1 MFVNLITKSYYSI
14 SISAISIDEIINFAI
29 KNKQQYV
36 SLIDKNVMYGA
47 IEFYTK
53 AKKNNLKPII
63 GLNLTLNNNE
73 IYLIALNNS
82 GYLKLCKISSII
94 NCFPS
99 QDWMQHVT
107 DDLIIISNQEGLK
120 KFNARNKYLDCDLA
134 LHESLFVDKDDYEK
148 YKAII
153 AIKNNQLYFDVNDS
167 NDLMNKYLWTQQQ
180 AQQIFTKLQLDNLAN
195 LLQKINLTI
204 SLNQNNYFIKFDP
217 KKDSHELLKARCKQG
232 LIYRIGEKVPQKY
245 IDRIKYELDVIHQLN
260 FDDYFLVVQDYVAYA
275 RQNNIMVGP
284 GRGSVAGSLVS
295 YVLGITNID
304 PLKYDLIFE
313 RFLNKARKSMPDIDV
328 DFMDSRR
335 NEIIDYLQAKYGQKH
350 VAHVI
355 TFQKIKLKTGIRD
368 VGRILNIDLKII
380 NLICKKITF
389 DLEKNI
395 DYEIK
400 TNKNLIASIN
410 EYPQL
415 FKLAFYL
422 VGLPRQIGLHPA
434 GVVLAQQSLTDLVP
448 LCLSND
454 NIKIVQYSKEYL
466 ESIGLIKL
474 DILGLSN
481 LSIISDCCE
490 KIRQNSNPNFN
501 LSKINFNDQ
510 KVYTMLHRGETIG
523 IFQLE
528 GAGMTNIIRKIN
540 PKSITDICDTLAL
553 FRPGPRNNISLYL
566 ENKNKKENMTF
577 IDEKLKDILLPTYG
591 IILYQEQVIQIV
603 QKVANYSLSEAD
615 LFRQAI
621 SKKKYDDLKQLKSDF
636 IVRAVK
642 NNYQQDEAN
651 KIFEYVLKFGLYGFN
666 KSHSISYAIISYQM
680 AYLKTYYPLEFFVCL
695 LTYNNNATDKI
706 ITYLIEAKKNKI
718 SILPPSLNYSQNDFT
733 IYQNKILFGFNAIK
747 GIGYETIKKIITIR
761 NSCFEKKFINL
772 FDALTKLVNHEIGLS
787 VLQILI
793 NGGCFNEFFNSDV
806 PNRTSL
812 LINLENI
819 FKAIKLSSPNYNM
832 LLELK
837 LDKFDHLTKQQITQE
852 AITQTNLLGIDFS
865 INPITIIKKNNSFS
879 QLHSL
884 NEIQSFPSDRRA
896 NYLAIVKIIKIKR
909 MKTKKNVNIAWLTL
923 EDETTV
929 ATNVIV
935 FNNILANNDENSLLE
950 ANNFL
955 LVELANISTP
965 QRKMLS
971 VKHIKKKFTI

>member
-1 MFVNLITKSYYSI
+1 
-14 SISAISIDEIINFAI
+14 
-29 KNKQQYV
+29 
-36 SLIDKNVMYGA
+36 MYGA
-47 IEFYTK
+47 IEFYIK

-63 GLNLTLNNNE
+63 GLNLTLNGNE
-73 IYLIALNNS
+73 IYLIALNNT

-99 QDWMQHVT
+99 QDWIQHIS
-107 DDLIIISNQEGLK
+107 DDLIVISNQEGLK
-120 KFNARNKYLDCDLA
+120 KINVKNKYLFCDLA
-134 LHESLFVDKDDYEK
+134 LHEALFVDKHDYEK

-153 AIKNNQLYFDVNDS
+153 AIKNNQFYFDVNDD
-167 NDLMNKYLWTQQQ
+167 NDLMNKYLWTEQQ
-180 AQQIFTKLQLDNLAN
+180 AQQIFTKSQLDNLTN
-195 LLQKINLTI
+195 LLQKINLMI
-204 SLNQNNYFIKFDP
+204 PLNQDNYFIKFDP
-217 KKDSHELLKARCKQG
+217 IKDSHELLKARCKQG
-232 LIYRIGEKVPQKY
+232 LIHRIGDMVSQKY

-260 FDDYFLVVQDYVAYA
+260 FDDYFLVVQDYIAYA
-275 RQNNIMVGP
+275 KQNNIMVGP

-335 NEIIDYLQAKYGQKH
+335 NEIVDYLQAKYGQQH

-380 NLICKKITF
+380 NLICKKITS

-395 DYEIK
+395 DQEKK
-400 TNKNLIASIN
+400 TNKNLLALIDK
-410 EYPQL
+410 YPQL

-422 VGLPRQIGLHPA
+422 VGLPRQIGLHAA
-434 GVVLAQQSLTDLVP
+434 GIVLSQQKLIDIAP

-454 NIKIVQYSKEYL
+454 NIKAIQYSKEFL

-481 LSIISDCCE
+481 LSIISDCSE
-490 KIRQNSNPNFN
+490 KIKQHRNVNFDLN
-501 LSKINFNDQ
+501 KINFNDP
-510 KVYTMLHRGETIG
+510 KVYETLYRGETVG

-528 GAGMTNIIRKIN
+528 SAGMTNIIRKIN
-540 PKSITDICDTLAL
+540 PKSIMDICDTLAL
-553 FRPGPRNNISLYL
+553 FRPGPRDNVSLYL
-566 ENKNKKENMTF
+566 DNKNKGKNMIF
-577 IDEKLKDILLPTYG
+577 INEKIKDILAPTYG

-603 QKVANYSLSEAD
+603 QKVAKYSLSEAD
-615 LFRQAI
+615 LFRKAI
-621 SKKKYDDLKQLKSDF
+621 SKKEYDVLKQLKQDF
-636 IVRAVK
+636 ITKAVK
-642 NNYQQDEAN
+642 NNYSLEEAN
-651 KIFEYVLKFGLYGFN
+651 KIFEYILKFGLYGFN

-695 LTYNNNATDKI
+695 LTYNNNVTDKI

-718 SILPPSLNYSQNDFT
+718 AILPPSLNYSQENFA
-733 IYQNKILFGFNAIK
+733 IYQSKILFGFNAIK

-761 NSCFEKKFINL
+761 NNCLEKKFTNL
-772 FDALTKLVNHEIGLS
+772 FDALTKLINYDIGLS

-793 NGGCFNEFFNSDV
+793 NAGCFDEFFNSDI

-812 LINLENI
+812 LVNLENI
-819 FKAIKLSSPNYNM
+819 FKSIKLFPTNYNM
-832 LLELK
+832 LVDLK
-837 LDKFDHLTKQQITQE
+837 LDKFVHLTKQQINQE
-852 AITQTNLLGIDFS
+852 VITQTNLLGIDFS
-865 INPITIIKKNNSFS
+865 VNPITIIKKNNSFS
-879 QLHSL
+879 NLYSL
-884 NEIQSFPSDRRA
+884 NEVQTFAPSQTA
-896 NYLAIVKIIKIKR
+896 NYLVIVKVIKIKR
-909 MKTKKNVNIAWLTL
+909 MKTKKNVNIAWVTL
-923 EDETTV
+923 EDETSIV
-929 ATNVIV
+929 NNVIV
-935 FNNILANNDENSLLE
+935 FNNILANNKENALLE

-955 LVELANISTP
+955 LVELTNRSTS

-971 VKHIKKKFTI
+971 IKHIKKKFII